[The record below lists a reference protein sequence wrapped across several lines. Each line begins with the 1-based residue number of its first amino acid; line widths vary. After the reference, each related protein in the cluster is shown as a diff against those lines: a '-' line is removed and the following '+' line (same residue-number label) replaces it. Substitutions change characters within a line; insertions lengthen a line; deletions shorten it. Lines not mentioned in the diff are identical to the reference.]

1 MKSSIG
7 DAQYDDERLIRL
19 IAQSREDALAQLY
32 DRYSY
37 LVFSIALAIV
47 DDRSTAEEITL
58 DVFVRVWQKSRSYR
72 ADRAKVRTWLTHIA
86 RHHAIDVL
94 RRQSTKLDS
103 YTISWDGVS
112 SSATLSAQDP
122 QELTELSQRREHV
135 RAAISR
141 LPEDQKQALALAYYG
156 GLTQLEIAEA
166 LKQPLGTIKTRL
178 RLAMQ
183 KLCDLLQDEQ
193 ELVDT
198 SIEAMP
204 AYSMNRDDS
213 YIRNKNV

>member
-1 MKSSIG
+1 MKSSID
-7 DAQYDDERLIRL
+7 DAQYDDERLISL
-19 IAQSREDALAQLY
+19 IAQSREDALSQLY

-37 LVFSIALAIV
+37 LVFSIAVAIV

-58 DVFVRVWQKSRSYR
+58 DVFVRVWQKSGSYR

-213 YIRNKNV
+213 

>member
-1 MKSSIG
+1 MKSSID
-7 DAQYDDERLIRL
+7 DAQYDDERLISL
-19 IAQSREDALAQLY
+19 IAQSREDALSQLY

-37 LVFSIALAIV
+37 LVFSIAVAIV

-58 DVFVRVWQKSRSYR
+58 DVFVRVWQKSGSYR

-198 SIEAMP
+198 SIEAVP

-213 YIRNKNV
+213 

>member
-1 MKSSIG
+1 MKSSID
-7 DAQYDDERLIRL
+7 DAQYDDERLISL
-19 IAQSREDALAQLY
+19 IAQSREDALSQLY

-37 LVFSIALAIV
+37 LVFSIAVAIV

-58 DVFVRVWQKSRSYR
+58 DVFVRVWQKSGSYR

-86 RHHAIDVL
+86 RHHAIDIL
-94 RRQSTKLDS
+94 RRRSTKLDS

-193 ELVDT
+193 ELIDT
-198 SIEAMP
+198 SIEAVP

-213 YIRNKNV
+213 

>member
-1 MKSSIG
+1 MKSSID
-7 DAQYDDERLIRL
+7 DAQYDDERLISL
-19 IAQSREDALAQLY
+19 IAQSREDALSQLY

-37 LVFSIALAIV
+37 LVFSIAVAIV

-58 DVFVRVWQKSRSYR
+58 DVFVRVWQKSGSYR

-193 ELVDT
+193 DLADT

-204 AYSMNRDDS
+204 AYSMSRDDS
-213 YIRNKNV
+213 

>member
-1 MKSSIG
+1 MKSSTG
-7 DAQYDDERLIRL
+7 DVQYEDERLIRL
-19 IAQSREDALAQLY
+19 IAQSREDALARLY

-58 DVFVRVWQKSRSYR
+58 DVFMRVWQKSGSYR

-94 RRQSTKLDS
+94 RRRSTRPD
-103 YTISWDGVS
+103 YYAIGWDRVS
-112 SSATLSAQDP
+112 PNAVLPTQDP
-122 QELTELSQRREHV
+122 QELAELSQRREHV

-183 KLCDLLQDEQ
+183 ELCDLLQDEQ
-193 ELVDT
+193 ETVDKT
-198 SIEAMP
+198 IEAMP

-213 YIRNKNV
+213 

>member
-1 MKSSIG
+1 MKSSID
-7 DAQYDDERLIRL
+7 DAQYDDERLISL
-19 IAQSREDALAQLY
+19 IAQSREDALSQLY

-37 LVFSIALAIV
+37 LVFSIAVAIV

-58 DVFVRVWQKSRSYR
+58 DVFVRVWQKSGSYR

-193 ELVDT
+193 ELIDT
-198 SIEAMP
+198 SIEAVP

-213 YIRNKNV
+213 

>member
-1 MKSSIG
+1 MKSSID
-7 DAQYDDERLIRL
+7 DAQYDDERLISL
-19 IAQSREDALAQLY
+19 IAQSREDALSQLY

-37 LVFSIALAIV
+37 LVFSIAVAIV

-58 DVFVRVWQKSRSYR
+58 DVFVRVWQKSGSYR
-72 ADRAKVRTWLTHIA
+72 VDRAKVRTWLTHIA

-193 ELVDT
+193 ELIDT
-198 SIEAMP
+198 SIEAVP

-213 YIRNKNV
+213 